1 MRQAG
6 IVAAGALYALDNNRK
21 RLIEDHANAKLFAK
35 GLQDIKGIQ
44 INPKDVE
51 TNIIIFS
58 LSEMSSHEFTDRLSE
73 LDTHMLPWDDTSI
86 RAVTNLMV
94 TEEQILKTLEQIRSV
109 L

>member
-1 MRQAG
+1 MDPQSLRVHESAKSHTHL
-6 IVAAGALYALDNNRK
+6 V
-21 RLIEDHANAKLFAK
+21 EDHANAKLFAK

-73 LDTHMLPWDDTSI
+73 QDTHMLPWDDSSV

-94 TEEQILKTLEQIRSV
+94 KEDQIIKALEQIRSV